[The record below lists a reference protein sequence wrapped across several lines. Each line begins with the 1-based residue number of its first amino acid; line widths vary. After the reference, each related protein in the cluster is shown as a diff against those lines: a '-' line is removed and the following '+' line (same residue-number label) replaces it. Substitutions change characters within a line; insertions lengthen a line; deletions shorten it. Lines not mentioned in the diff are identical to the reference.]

1 MAVAR
6 AQGQGGFSAIHVWLI
21 VFVALWLTS
30 TVLLVILYLDQEKNV
45 GAASELRDN
54 LAKVI
59 SSEGKRLPQWTES
72 KTGTGNTTVDLLEA
86 ARASTAE
93 LVSGN
98 PSDQP
103 ATLRSNFDSTVSV
116 IQQDPTIQAG
126 GAPFAASTYAGAL
139 DDMFQRYKA
148 AAAARQEAQAAV
160 AKMTGELNALRA
172 TQTGQKDEFVAQAQ
186 ALRDEIVKVRQQY
199 DALQTAHQQQVADFE
214 QKLAAKDKQCNE
226 DVEQQRERT
235 ADCMT
240 DYNQLYARFEQL
252 SDKLGQS
259 QVSPLPLATARM
271 ADGKILNAKPGENVV
286 YIDLGKRDHL
296 TLGLQF
302 SVYDALEGIPEDGR
316 AKALIEVV
324 NIFSDTAACKIV
336 KMLGNDFIRQGDY
349 IANPVYNKDRKLKFY
364 VLGEFD
370 INGDGRPDAD
380 GAKWIEAIIKE
391 WGGIV
396 EDKLTA
402 QVDFVVLGGPPPAP
416 RRSPQLTESEDTQY
430 QQEKKRRDAY
440 DDTLKTVQA
449 LAVPR
454 MTQSV
459 FLNFLGWTHTPLT
472 MNATV
477 VGAP

>member
-45 GAASELRDN
+45 GTANELRDN

-286 YIDLGKRDHL
+286 YIDLGKR
-296 TLGLQF
+296 
-302 SVYDALEGIPEDGR
+302 
-316 AKALIEVV
+316 
-324 NIFSDTAACKIV
+324 
-336 KMLGNDFIRQGDY
+336 
-349 IANPVYNKDRKLKFY
+349 
-364 VLGEFD
+364 
-370 INGDGRPDAD
+370 
-380 GAKWIEAIIKE
+380 
-391 WGGIV
+391 
-396 EDKLTA
+396 
-402 QVDFVVLGGPPPAP
+402 
-416 RRSPQLTESEDTQY
+416 
-430 QQEKKRRDAY
+430 
-440 DDTLKTVQA
+440 
-449 LAVPR
+449 
-454 MTQSV
+454 
-459 FLNFLGWTHTPLT
+459 
-472 MNATV
+472 
-477 VGAP
+477 

>member
-1 MAVAR
+1 
-6 AQGQGGFSAIHVWLI
+6 
-21 VFVALWLTS
+21 
-30 TVLLVILYLDQEKNV
+30 
-45 GAASELRDN
+45 
-54 LAKVI
+54 
-59 SSEGKRLPQWTES
+59 
-72 KTGTGNTTVDLLEA
+72 
-86 ARASTAE
+86 
-93 LVSGN
+93 
-98 PSDQP
+98 
-103 ATLRSNFDSTVSV
+103 
-116 IQQDPTIQAG
+116 
-126 GAPFAASTYAGAL
+126 
-139 DDMFQRYKA
+139 
-148 AAAARQEAQAAV
+148 
-160 AKMTGELNALRA
+160 
-172 TQTGQKDEFVAQAQ
+172 
-186 ALRDEIVKVRQQY
+186 
-199 DALQTAHQQQVADFE
+199 
-214 QKLAAKDKQCNE
+214 
-226 DVEQQRERT
+226 
-235 ADCMT
+235 
-240 DYNQLYARFEQL
+240 
-252 SDKLGQS
+252 
-259 QVSPLPLATARM
+259 
-271 ADGKILNAKPGENVV
+271 
-286 YIDLGKRDHL
+286 
-296 TLGLQF
+296 
-302 SVYDALEGIPEDGR
+302 
-316 AKALIEVV
+316 V

-370 INGDGRPDAD
+370 INGDGRPDPD